1 MNIQIHE
8 LGKGERA
15 GHTPNRY
22 NLRSRRKEGDFDSS
36 DPPLIADRPTK
47 MAAATT
53 KEKKTQ
59 SASPAAKE
67 PVTEVREAPK
77 PTPSFNFEHE
87 IQKIRIPVPLSEL
100 VKNEDFKRSLS
111 KLLQSES
118 PQPPS
123 DSINL
128 QDEKPAVVL
137 GPMVEDRDD
146 SSPPFYTSL
155 NIHDKVL
162 HNCLMDSGASH
173 NLMPKIVME
182 ELGLEVTRAYHDL
195 YSFDS
200 RRVQCLGVIK
210 DLVVSLFQLP
220 MKSMVM
226 DIVVADVP
234 PKFGMLLSRSWIKRL
249 GGTLQ
254 MDLTYATIPV
264 FGGEHRRLYREA
276 QLAYIISDEANPTNH
291 PIFALDTDLGSSL
304 LQLTHAPEPPLKLR
318 KPPTV
323 SPEVPPSITPIW
335 KMFFDGA
342 CSREGA
348 GAGVVF
354 VSPAQET
361 TSLSYKL
368 EFEAT
373 NNVAEYE
380 ALILGLRAAREMGI
394 QEIAVFGDAELVVQ
408 QVRSAYQ
415 AKHPRLRSYRNE
427 VWDLIDSFFSAFN
440 ISFIP
445 REENTVADSLA
456 SSASIFK
463 VPLPPK
469 LRYDVE
475 VKYRPS
481 IPDNVKHWKVFE
493 DDLEIKRFLETIE
506 EFSEMHIDQDSIS
519 EEEFDGGELL
529 SKIANHDIIQ
539 LPGNHIPRGL
549 VPLERLF
556 DGNDVAIKGR
566 VSGDDADTAECN
578 IGTPEEPKFVKLS
591 TSLTKEQRIE
601 YTELLREFADVF
613 AWTYK
618 DLKTYDTS
626 VIEHKIPLKEEAK
639 PFRQKL
645 RQINPMLLP
654 VMEKEVKKL
663 LDARIIVP
671 LRYSEWV
678 ANLVPVRKKSGEIRL
693 CVDFRNL
700 NRSSKK
706 DNYPLPN
713 MEHILQKV
721 TGASRISMI
730 DGFSGYNQIS
740 VMPEDR
746 EKTTF
751 TTPWGTFM
759 YAKMPFG
766 LMNAGATFQRA
777 MDIAFIGEKDQFVVI
792 YLDDITVFSRTDKEH
807 CCHLRK
813 VFMKCRRYGLSLNP
827 KKSLFS
833 MKEGKLLGHIVSA
846 EGVRID
852 PSRVEA
858 IQTLSLP
865 RSKKEVQAFLGKIN
879 FLRRFVSN
887 FAELVKH
894 ITTMLRKGN
903 EVKWTTEPRES
914 FVQIKKALTEAPVL
928 ISPDYSKDF
937 LIFSF
942 ASCDTVAAVLLQKN
956 DQGQEQPI
964 AFYSRALRDA
974 ELRYEIMEKQAYALV
989 KALKAFRVYVLHS
1002 KIIAYVP
1009 SASVK
1014 DILIQPD
1021 MDGKRGKW
1029 IAKIL
1034 EFDLEIK
1041 PTKLIKGQGLAKLLA
1056 ESNCKAL
1063 GINFVNEQAE
1073 SSNKHFQGA
1082 LPLAACDWYKD
1093 ILYFLQELKPPDGL
1107 GKSKARALKLK
1118 AVKYCLIDQT
1128 LYWKDPLGLLLRCLD
1143 PQEAQKVMFDF
1154 HSGLCGG
1161 HHFWKTT
1168 AHKVLRAGYYWP
1180 TLFPDV
1186 CREIRACIKCQR
1198 FSGKQQ
1204 LKSLPLKPVV
1214 VSTPFQQWGL
1224 DFIGEIHPPS
1234 SGQHR
1239 WILTATDYFTKW
1251 IEVVPTRST
1260 SHKVIISLL
1269 EDVMARFGCPSRI
1282 VTDNA
1287 TPFRSEPLVK
1297 FCEQFEISLIH
1308 STPYYPQGN
1317 GLAESSNKGLIKLIK
1332 RLLEDNKRAWDAKL
1346 KFSLWADR
1354 VTTKKSLGISPFQL
1368 VYGTEAVFPTQLALP
1383 VAKFLQDLEE
1393 EPDHMVR
1400 RIHQMVEVQQT
1411 REQVMNR
1418 AHDHQQKIKQ
1428 AFDRRVKKKEFE
1440 IGDLVFK
1447 WDAPRQDKGKHNKFD
1462 ALWIGPFKIS
1472 EIFSNNTYGL
1482 QDLEGEEVF
1491 NSPVNGHF
1499 LKKCFI

>member
-1 MNIQIHE
+1 M
-8 LGKGERA
+8 
-15 GHTPNRY
+15 
-22 NLRSRRKEGDFDSS
+22 
-36 DPPLIADRPTK
+36 
-47 MAAATT
+47 
-53 KEKKTQ
+53 
-59 SASPAAKE
+59 E
-67 PVTEVREAPK
+67 PV
-77 PTPSFNFEHE
+77 
-87 IQKIRIPVPLSEL
+87 L
-100 VKNEDFKRSLS
+100 
-111 KLLQSES
+111 
-118 PQPPS
+118 
-123 DSINL
+123 
-128 QDEKPAVVL
+128 
-137 GPMVEDRDD
+137 
-146 SSPPFYTSL
+146 
-155 NIHDKVL
+155 
-162 HNCLMDSGASH
+162 
-173 NLMPKIVME
+173 
-182 ELGLEVTRAYHDL
+182 
-195 YSFDS
+195 
-200 RRVQCLGVIK
+200 
-210 DLVVSLFQLP
+210 
-220 MKSMVM
+220 
-226 DIVVADVP
+226 
-234 PKFGMLLSRSWIKRL
+234 
-249 GGTLQ
+249 
-254 MDLTYATIPV
+254 
-264 FGGEHRRLYREA
+264 
-276 QLAYIISDEANPTNH
+276 
-291 PIFALDTDLGSSL
+291 
-304 LQLTHAPEPPLKLR
+304 
-318 KPPTV
+318 
-323 SPEVPPSITPIW
+323 
-335 KMFFDGA
+335 
-342 CSREGA
+342 REGA

-361 TSLSYKL
+361 ISLSYKL

-394 QEIAVFGDAELVVQ
+394 QEVAVFGDAELVVQ
-408 QVRSAYQ
+408 QIRSAYQ

-456 SSASIFK
+456 TSASLFK

-493 DDLEIKRFLETIE
+493 DDLEIKKFLETIE
-506 EFSEMHIDQDSIS
+506 EFSELHIDQDSVS
-519 EEEFDGGELL
+519 EERLDGGELL
-529 SKIANHDIIQ
+529 SKIAKHDIIQ
-539 LPGNHIPRGL
+539 LPSNHIPRGL

-556 DGNDVAIKGR
+556 DGNDVAVKGR

-591 TSLTKEQRIE
+591 KSLTKEQRAE

-613 AWTYK
+613 AWTYE
-618 DLKTYDTS
+618 DLKAYDTS

-639 PFRQKL
+639 PFKQKL
-645 RQINPMLLP
+645 RPINPMLLP

-663 LDARIIVP
+663 LDAQIIVP
-671 LRYSEWV
+671 LRYSDWV

-700 NRSSKK
+700 NRSSRK

-807 CCHLRK
+807 CCHLKR
-813 VFMKCRRYGLSLNP
+813 VFLKCRRFGLSLNP
-827 KKSLFS
+827 KKSLFA

-858 IQTLSLP
+858 LQTLSLP

-894 ITTMLRKGN
+894 ITAMLRKGN

-914 FVQIKKALTEAPVL
+914 FAQIKRALTEAPVL

-956 DQGQEQPI
+956 EQGQEQPI
-964 AFYSRALRDA
+964 AFYSKALRDA

-1002 KIIAYVP
+1002 KVTAYVP

-1021 MDGKRGKW
+1021 IDGRRGKW

-1063 GINFVNEQAE
+1063 GISFINEQAE
-1073 SSNKHFQGA
+1073 SFNQNFQDA
-1082 LPLAACDWYKD
+1082 LSLATCSWYKD
-1093 ILYFLQELKPPDGL
+1093 ILYFLQELRPPDGME
-1107 GKSKARALKLK
+1107 KSKARALKLK
-1118 AVKYCLIDQT
+1118 AVRYCLIDQA
-1128 LYWKDPLGLLLRCLD
+1128 LYWKDPSGVFLRCLD
-1143 PQEAQKVMFDF
+1143 PQEAQQVIFDF

-1161 HHFWKTT
+1161 HYFWKTT
-1168 AHKVLRAGYYWP
+1168 AHKILRAGYYWP

-1186 CREIRACIKCQR
+1186 CREIRACIKCQK

-1214 VSTPFQQWGL
+1214 VSAPFQQWGL

-1251 IEVVPTRST
+1251 IEAVPTRSA
-1260 SHKVIISLL
+1260 SHKVIISFL
-1269 EDVMARFGCPSRI
+1269 EDIITRFGCPSRI

-1287 TPFRSEPLVK
+1287 ASFKSEPLIK
-1297 FCEQFEISLIH
+1297 FCEQFQISLIH

-1317 GLAESSNKGLIKLIK
+1317 GLAESSNKSLIKIIK
-1332 RLLEDNKRAWDAKL
+1332 RLLEDNKRAWDSKL
-1346 KFSLWADR
+1346 KFALWADR
-1354 VTTKKSLGISPFQL
+1354 VTTKKSLGTSPFQL
-1368 VYGTEAVFPTQLALP
+1368 VYGAEAVFPTQLALP
-1383 VAKFLQDLEE
+1383 VAKFFQDYEG
-1393 EPDHMVR
+1393 EPDHMIR
-1400 RIHQMVEVQQT
+1400 RIHQIVEAQQI
-1411 REQVMNR
+1411 REQVR
-1418 AHDHQQKIKQ
+1418 DAAYSHQQKIKQ
-1428 AFDRRVKKKEFE
+1428 AFDRKVRKKEFE

-1472 EIFSNNTYGL
+1472 EVLSNNTYGL